1 MVRGETARGGA
12 PRGAPSRGAARAAAR
27 PDKDTSPRARPRAGA
42 LRRRL
47 GKGHGMATR
56 HEPEE
61 SGGGA
66 AKVDITRP
74 DGTHILV
81 EGSAAFV
88 ARKVADI
95 LTALYP
101 PPPPLPPPA

>member
-1 MVRGETARGGA
+1 
-12 PRGAPSRGAARAAAR
+12 
-27 PDKDTSPRARPRAGA
+27 
-42 LRRRL
+42 
-47 GKGHGMATR
+47 MATK

-61 SGGGA
+61 SGGA

-88 ARKVADI
+88 TKKVADI
-95 LTALYP
+95 LAALYP
-101 PPPPLPPPA
+101 PPPPPPA

>member
-1 MVRGETARGGA
+1 
-12 PRGAPSRGAARAAAR
+12 
-27 PDKDTSPRARPRAGA
+27 
-42 LRRRL
+42 
-47 GKGHGMATR
+47 MATK

-61 SGGGA
+61 SGA

-88 ARKVADI
+88 SRKVGEI
-95 LTALYP
+95 LTTLYP
-101 PPPPLPPPA
+101 PPPPPPA